1 MACFVA
7 PAVEAIVVTIIK
19 KSVKKKE
26 ISRIK
31 LESNS
36 SIIDNQSKTG
46 FSWSCKL
53 NWLSNLLWGG
63 VFLLA
68 IEHIWHGEVVLW
80 PPFLTAMNNPKDIM
94 PMLYEIATVG
104 VSMAVFV
111 TLIWSIMVIISNCI
125 YKRHYILK
133 HATQED

>member
-1 MACFVA
+1 MACFLA

-31 LESNS
+31 LEYNS
-36 SIIDNQSKTG
+36 TIIDNQSKTG

-53 NWLSNLLWGG
+53 NWLANLLWGG

-68 IEHIWHGEVVLW
+68 IEHIWHGEVVPW
-80 PPFLTAMNNPKDIM
+80 PPFLTAMNNPKDVA

-104 VSMAVFV
+104 VSMVVFV
-111 TLIWSIMVIISNCI
+111 TLIWGIMVLVSDNI
-125 YKRHYILK
+125 YKRITTLK
-133 HATQED
+133 NAIQEE